1 MGLTVNSRI
10 VYDGL
15 VICYDPSNPVSYPG
29 SGNIIYD
36 ISGNGNNGDLTS
48 TGFSTS
54 NQGHLTLNGTSS
66 FIQFPST
73 TLLRTGSCFS
83 IWFNVTDFTTFTA
96 GKTINSRGLVSG
108 LNGFS
113 QQVAVYNGGF
123 GFETD
128 QNSNPQDIAGDLA
141 PGDYPQVEI
150 TSGVWINFA
159 MSFASNIATI
169 YINGEEK
176 RTVSGLAANLTIQ
189 YIGNILSPDNYPD
202 YFKGGIGSFFL
213 YDRALTSEEIKLNYN
228 ASKLKYLVWS

>member
-48 TGFSTS
+48 IGFSVA

-73 TLLRTGSCFS
+73 TLLSSGSCFS
-83 IWFNVTDFTTFTA
+83 IWFNVTDFTSFTA
-96 GKTINSRGLVSG
+96 SKTVDSRSLVTGLSG
-108 LNGFS
+108 YFQL
-113 QQVAVYNGGF
+113 VALYNGGF

-128 QNSNPQDIAGDLA
+128 TNSNPVDAAGDQS
-141 PGDYPQVEI
+141 PGDFPHVEI

-159 MSFASNIATI
+159 MSFTNDTATI

-176 RTVSGLAANLTIQ
+176 RTISALSNNLTIQ
-189 YIGNILSPDNYPD
+189 YIGNIVSPVNYPD

-213 YDRALTSEEIKLNYN
+213 YDRDLTGEEIKLNYN
-228 ASKLKYLVWS
+228 ASKLKYLV